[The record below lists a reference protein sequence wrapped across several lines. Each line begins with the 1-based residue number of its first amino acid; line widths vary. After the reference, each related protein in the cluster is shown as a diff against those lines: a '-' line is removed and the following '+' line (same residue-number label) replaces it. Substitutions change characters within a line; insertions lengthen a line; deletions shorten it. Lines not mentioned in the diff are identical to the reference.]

1 LIPIARKEWAAAL
14 CALPAAE
21 VKHLANVLSGE
32 LEVRDVALPHAGL
45 GLLNLRDGAFE
56 ESYFIGEIP
65 VARAEVI
72 VRSAAGDEERG
83 GALIVDDR
91 AQLARAI
98 AILDAVLAGKLPGSA
113 PALALLRRGMEVRR
127 QKHDERKKLLA
138 ATRVDFSLLGQEDD
152 EDEA

>member
-1 LIPIARKEWAAAL
+1 MNIPRNKWPSAL
-14 CALPAAE
+14 CSLPASK
-21 VKHLANVLSGE
+21 VRHLADVLSAQ

-45 GLLNLRDGAFE
+45 GLLNMREGAFQ

-65 VARAEVI
+65 VARAEVV
-72 VRSAAGDEERG
+72 VRDTAGDEVRG

-98 AILDAVLAGKLPGSA
+98 AILDAVMAGKLPGWVNA
-113 PALALLRRGMEVRR
+113 MTLVQQGLEAHQ
-127 QKHDERKKLLA
+127 QKQTERKSLLA

-152 EDEA
+152 EDEE

>member
-1 LIPIARKEWAAAL
+1 MHIARKEWPASL

-72 VRSAAGDEERG
+72 VRSAAGVEERG

-98 AILDAVLAGKLPGSA
+98 AILDAVLAGKLPGWM
-113 PALALLRRGMEVRR
+113 PAMELVRNGMQAH
-127 QKHDERKKLLA
+127 QKKNDERKKQLA
-138 ATRVDFSLLGQEDD
+138 ATRVDFSLLEQEDD
-152 EDEA
+152 EDEE

>member
-1 LIPIARKEWAAAL
+1 MNIPRNKWPSAL
-14 CALPAAE
+14 CSLPASE
-21 VKHLANVLSGE
+21 VRHLANVLSGE

-45 GLLNLRDGAFE
+45 GLLNMREGAFQ

-65 VARAEVI
+65 VARAEVV
-72 VRSAAGDEERG
+72 VRDTAGDEVRG

-98 AILDAVLAGKLPGSA
+98 AILDAVMAGKLPGWVNA
-113 PALALLRRGMEVRR
+113 MTLVQQGLEAHQ
-127 QKHDERKKLLA
+127 QKQTERKSLLA

-152 EDEA
+152 EDEE

>member
-1 LIPIARKEWAAAL
+1 MNLPRKEWAAAL

-45 GLLNLRDGAFE
+45 GLLKLRDGAFE
-56 ESYFIGEIP
+56 ESYFIGEVP

-72 VRSAAGDEERG
+72 VRSAAGDEARG

-91 AQLARAI
+91 AQFARSV
-98 AILDAVLAGKLPGSA
+98 AILDAVLAGKLPGWM
-113 PALALLRRGMEVRR
+113 PAMELVRNGMQARR
-127 QKHDERKKLLA
+127 QKNSERKKQLA
-138 ATRVDFSLLGQEDD
+138 ATRVDFSLLEQEDD
-152 EDEA
+152 EDEE

>member
-1 LIPIARKEWAAAL
+1 MNVPRKEWAAAL
-14 CALPAAE
+14 CALPAIR

-65 VARAEVI
+65 VARAEVT
-72 VRSAAGDEERG
+72 VRSAAGVEERG
-83 GALIVDDR
+83 GALLVDDR

-98 AILDAVLAGKLPGSA
+98 AILDAVLAGKLPGWEQGMS
-113 PALALLRRGMEVRR
+113 LVQQGMEVR
-127 QKHDERKKLLA
+127 QHNHSDCKKLLA

>member
-1 LIPIARKEWAAAL
+1 MNIPRKEWAAAL

-21 VKHLANVLSGE
+21 VKHLASVLSGE

-65 VARAEVI
+65 VARAEVL
-72 VRSAAGDEERG
+72 VRTAGGIEERG

-91 AQLARAI
+91 AQLARSI
-98 AILDAVLAGKLPGSA
+98 AIIDAVLAGKLPGGV
-113 PALALLRRGMEVRR
+113 PAMALVQRGMAARQ
-127 QKHDERKKLLA
+127 QKHSERKKLLA

-152 EDEA
+152 EDEE

>member
-1 LIPIARKEWAAAL
+1 MPIARKDWAAAL

-32 LEVRDVALPHAGL
+32 MEVRDVALPHAGL

-72 VRSAAGDEERG
+72 VRSAAGVEERG

-91 AQLARAI
+91 AQFARSI
-98 AILDAVLAGKLPGSA
+98 AILDAVLAGKLPGSV
-113 PALALLRRGMEVRR
+113 PAMALVQRGMQVRQ
-127 QKHDERKKLLA
+127 QKQSERNKLLT
-138 ATRVDFSLLGQEDD
+138 ATRVDFSLLGEDD
-152 EDEA
+152 EDEE

>member
-1 LIPIARKEWAAAL
+1 MPIARKEWAAAL
-14 CALPAAE
+14 CALPASE

-65 VARAEVI
+65 VARAEVT

-91 AQLARAI
+91 AQLARSI
-98 AILDAVLAGKLPGSA
+98 AILDAVMAGKLPGSV
-113 PALALLRRGMEVRR
+113 PAMTLVQRGMEVRQ
-127 QKHDERKKLLA
+127 QKNKERKKQLA
-138 ATRVDFSLLGQEDD
+138 ATRVDFALLEQEDD
-152 EDEA
+152 ENDA

>member
-1 LIPIARKEWAAAL
+1 LINPPRKEWAAAL

-21 VKHLANVLSGE
+21 VKHLATVVTGE

-45 GLLNLRDGAFE
+45 GLLNLRDGAFAE
-56 ESYFIGEIP
+56 PYFLGEIP
-65 VARAEVI
+65 VARAEVM

-91 AQLARAI
+91 
-98 AILDAVLAGKLPGSA
+98 GSA
-113 PALALLRRGMEVRR
+113 PALALVRRGMDVRR
-127 QKHDERKKLLA
+127 HKHNERKKILA

>member
-1 LIPIARKEWAAAL
+1 MNAPRKEWASAL

-21 VKHLANVLSGE
+21 VKHLANVLAGE
-32 LEVRDVALPHAGL
+32 LEVRDAALPQTGL
-45 GLLNLRDGAFE
+45 GLLNLRDGAFAE
-56 ESYFIGEIP
+56 PYFLGEIP
-65 VARAEVI
+65 VARAEVM

-91 AQLARAI
+91 VQLARAI

-113 PALALLRRGMEVRR
+113 PALALVRRGMDVRCHK
-127 QKHDERKKLLA
+127 QNERKKLLA

>member
-1 LIPIARKEWAAAL
+1 MNIPRNKWPSAL
-14 CALPAAE
+14 CSLPASE
-21 VKHLANVLSGE
+21 VRHLAEKLSGE

-45 GLLNLRDGAFE
+45 GLLNMREGAFQ

-65 VARAEVI
+65 VARAEVV
-72 VRSAAGDEERG
+72 VRDTAGYKARG

-98 AILDAVLAGKLPGSA
+98 AILDAVMAGKLPGWVNA
-113 PALALLRRGMEVRR
+113 MTLVQQGLEAHQ
-127 QKHDERKKLLA
+127 QKQTERKKLLA

-152 EDEA
+152 EDEE

>member
-1 LIPIARKEWAAAL
+1 MNAPRKEWASAL

-21 VKHLANVLSGE
+21 VKHLANVLAGE
-32 LEVRDVALPHAGL
+32 LEVRDAALPQTGL
-45 GLLNLRDGAFE
+45 GVLNLRDGAFAE
-56 ESYFIGEIP
+56 PYFLGEIP
-65 VARAEVI
+65 VARAEVM

-83 GALIVDDR
+83 GALILDDR

-113 PALALLRRGMEVRR
+113 PALALVRRGMDVRCHK
-127 QKHDERKKLLA
+127 QNERKKLLA

>member
-1 LIPIARKEWAAAL
+1 MHIARKEWPAAL

-21 VKHLANVLSGE
+21 VRHLANVLSGE

-56 ESYFIGEIP
+56 EAYFIGEIP

-72 VRSAAGDEERG
+72 VRSAAGDEARG

-91 AQLARAI
+91 TQFARSI
-98 AILDAVLAGKLPGSA
+98 AILDAVMAGKLPGSV
-113 PALALLRRGMEVRR
+113 PAMALVQRGMQLR
-127 QKHDERKKLLA
+127 QQKNNERKKQLA
-138 ATRVDFSLLGQEDD
+138 TTRVDFSLLEQEDD